1 MWRYMVFGLM
11 VGLLALLDISFA
23 QEQQMVNPLCSA
35 FLVANQYWGLIKIL
49 IVGIVLITVLISS
62 VFNLVAG
69 RVHWSFVVF
78 IGGII
83 LLLVAWQGLDVL
95 GNHVSAAS
103 NACR

>member
-23 QEQQMVNPLCSA
+23 QQQQMVNPLCSA

-49 IVGIVLITVLISS
+49 IVGIVLTTVLIAS
-62 VFNLVAG
+62 VFNLVASK
-69 RVHWSFVVF
+69 VHWTFIIF

-83 LLLVAWQGLDVL
+83 LLLVAWQGLDAL
-95 GNHVSAAS
+95 GNQVAAS
-103 NACR
+103 ANACR